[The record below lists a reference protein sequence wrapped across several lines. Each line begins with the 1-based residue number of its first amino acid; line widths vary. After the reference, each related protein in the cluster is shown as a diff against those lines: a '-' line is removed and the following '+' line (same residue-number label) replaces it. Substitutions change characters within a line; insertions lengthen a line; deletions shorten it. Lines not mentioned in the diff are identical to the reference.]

1 MVISKSNEDQSKYEK
16 AKKWNIN
23 IVNGVWL
30 MELYLGNTLAL
41 NKQIEDRYTNL
52 NVNHFSFDNQFTLEY
67 MDAWKT
73 LIRLPIEKIKVI
85 FYLFLFINKKF
96 Y

>member
-1 MVISKSNEDQSKYEK
+1 
-16 AKKWNIN
+16 
-23 IVNGVWL
+23 

-85 FYLFLFINKKF
+85 FYLSLFFNKKF

>member
-1 MVISKSNEDQSKYEK
+1 M
-16 AKKWNIN
+16 
-23 IVNGVWL
+23 NGVWL

-52 NVNHFSFDNQFTLEY
+52 HVNHFSFDNQFTLEY
-67 MDAWKT
+67 MDAWKA
-73 LIRLPIEKIKVI
+73 LIRLPIEKIKVTKKK
-85 FYLFLFINKKF
+85 ININIIKEMKN

>member
-73 LIRLPIEKIKVI
+73 LIRRPIEKIKVI